1 MINWDTLISST
12 IIIAL
17 ILGFWAKIS
26 RQTIPELLAS
36 IRDMIND
43 KKEDS
48 VEYAEEVISYE

>member
-1 MINWDTLISST
+1 MINWDVIISAT

-26 RQTIPELLAS
+26 KQTIPELLGS

-48 VEYAEEVISYE
+48 IEYAEEVISYD